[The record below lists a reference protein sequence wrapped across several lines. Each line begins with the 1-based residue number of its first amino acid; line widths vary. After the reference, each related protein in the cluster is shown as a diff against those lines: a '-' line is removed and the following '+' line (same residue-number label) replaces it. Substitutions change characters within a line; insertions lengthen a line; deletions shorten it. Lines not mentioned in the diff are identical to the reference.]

1 MKTGYLK
8 IDPNKIQTIEEIKA
22 MIIILCRAH
31 GWDGKSD
38 LSIEDTIVNQLPVLN
53 NLVKD

>member
-1 MKTGYLK
+1 MKKSYLK
-8 IDPNKIQTIEEIKA
+8 IDPSKIQTLEEVKA

-38 LSIEDTIVNQLPVLN
+38 IQIDTEIVNQIPVLN